1 MSSIRLLVSLAAIHD
16 MKIEQLDV
24 ANAYLN
30 GTLEEKVF
38 MRPPTNLA
46 NILESIIQ
54 KRGLSNVVGEKATRM
69 LEDFRDGKQI
79 CHLQKSLY
87 DLRQS
92 GRSWHMMLDKVLRK
106 LGAIPTNADPCVY
119 CVGRGED
126 ATMVVIYVDDI
137 LIMPRDSN
145 RIKQFREKLCKE
157 FEVKKLG
164 NVGYCLGVEFEV
176 EKSKITMH
184 QRRYILDLLK
194 RFGMEN
200 CNPISTPMDPQTK
213 LVKPTTAEEV
223 KNFPYRELIGGLTYL
238 AITTRPDISH
248 AVSSLG
254 QFNNCHGKVHWT
266 AANRVLRYLRCTL
279 NYGLVYTNCPDPV
292 RGYAD
297 ADWANCA
304 IDRRSYTG

>member
-1 MSSIRLLVSLAAIHD
+1 MGALVCSCYNILYVVIQCKSNTPINLFLWRSIGAPAAWRPLSWAPVHLSLTVLSRPW
-16 MKIEQLDV
+16 LDV

-54 KRGLSNVVGEKATRM
+54 KRGRSSVVGEKAARM
-69 LEDFRDGKQI
+69 LEDFRGGKQI

-87 DLRQS
+87 GIRQS

-137 LIMPRDSN
+137 LIMSRDSN
-145 RIKQFREKLCKE
+145 KIKQFREKLCKE

-184 QRRYILDLLK
+184 QRGYILD
-194 RFGMEN
+194 R
-200 CNPISTPMDPQTK
+200 
-213 LVKPTTAEEV
+213 
-223 KNFPYRELIGGLTYL
+223 
-238 AITTRPDISH
+238 
-248 AVSSLG
+248 
-254 QFNNCHGKVHWT
+254 
-266 AANRVLRYLRCTL
+266 
-279 NYGLVYTNCPDPV
+279 
-292 RGYAD
+292 
-297 ADWANCA
+297 
-304 IDRRSYTG
+304 